1 MIKNKLF
8 VLLDYP
14 SKNYSFYFFK
24 HFIFQNAS
32 PFHFETIL
40 SLSNLFPAQ
49 SINTQKTPE
58 QSLQLVF

>member
-40 SLSNLFPAQ
+40 SNLFPAQ
-49 SINTQKTPE
+49 SINTQKTTE
-58 QSLQLVF
+58 QSLQLLF

>member
-32 PFHFETIL
+32 LFHFETIL
-40 SLSNLFPAQ
+40 SNLFSAQ

-58 QSLQLVF
+58 QSLQLLF